1 LRWEEVGGGGTSLAG
16 SVSATQVSLRDEM
29 VLSRSGAVPGAAII
43 TAVRREAWL
52 AGVAGWRGKGN
63 T

>member
-1 LRWEEVGGGGTSLAG
+1 VRGWKEVGGGGTSLAG

-43 TAVRREAWL
+43 AAV
-52 AGVAGWRGKGN
+52 GVAGWWGKGN